1 MNIKQKLLKK
11 EKNKKI
17 LKLFNQNQTDRR
29 KKTFYVNEGKNDYK
43 IIKKNIFAYPKNYAN
58 KTIVV
63 VNLKDTN
70 YLDSQNKEF
79 IPRIVINNSN
89 LLKLRH
95 SHSSGNFINNKLF
108 KNNFDNYNNDS
119 FYKKYL
125 DSKYNFPTIRYPMI
139 NNEYK
144 KRERNYFNKRNIW
157 ERKGA
162 YESCN
167 ELSYQMPHYHKKKII
182 NKKQKNNSV
191 FGSFQ
196 MTNKSNI
203 YNRILDI
210 TKFVNKEINGINRMV
225 KKPFQID

>member
-11 EKNKKI
+11 ENNKKI
-17 LKLFNQNQTDRR
+17 LKLFNINKTDRR
-29 KKTFYVNEGKNDYK
+29 KKTFYDSEGKNNYK
-43 IIKKNIFAYPKNYAN
+43 KIKKNIFSYPKNYAN

-63 VNLKDTN
+63 THLKDIN
-70 YLDSQNKEF
+70 YLDLQKEF

-89 LLKLRH
+89 LLKLKH
-95 SHSSGNFINNKLF
+95 SHSSVNFINNKLF
-108 KNNFDNYNNDS
+108 KNNFDNNKNDS
-119 FYKKYL
+119 FYTKFL
-125 DSKYNFPTIRYPMI
+125 DSKYNFATIRYPMI
-139 NNEYK
+139 NKENK
-144 KRERNYFNKRNIW
+144 NRERNFFNKRNIH

-167 ELSYQMPHYHKKKII
+167 DLSYQMPCYYKKKII

-196 MTNKSNI
+196 MKNKSNI

-225 KKPFQID
+225 KKPFQNY